1 MKTTSIF
8 LIICLF
14 MLAMNLSAES
24 TVDTVWTKCYGGGG
38 FEFGRSVQLTND
50 DGFIIAGDTESYG
63 EAGSFDMWMLKLDSD
78 GDTLWTGIYGDFYE
92 ERGYFA
98 HQTSD
103 NGYIIGGTTGSYGN
117 GFYDFWLVKTDGSG
131 DTLWTKPYGGLNYD
145 WGNFGQQ
152 TNDGGYILTGYTDSY
167 GSGVSSLMLI
177 KTDDAGNVSWAK
189 TIGGPSS
196 EYGCTLEQTT
206 DSGYIIS
213 GDTYSYGAGSRD
225 IYLVKTDINGDTL
238 WTRAFGG
245 TGSDGAGYKSI
256 MQTNDGGYILTG
268 YTKSFGAG
276 NSDVWLIRIDSNGDT
291 LWAKTF
297 GGGEDDGGE
306 SVIETNDGGFIITGY
321 TESFG
326 DISSDLWIIRT
337 DANGNELYNKT
348 YGINGIP
355 EHGRQI
361 KKISDSTYIIVGD
374 NYLSDV
380 TEYNIWILKIIETI
394 ETSIENICFSGM
406 QIDKSIHLKWTGSN
420 DANYIIYKGD
430 NQRFNEL
437 VNTHQ
442 LEYTDIY
449 PDIGINNYKLVCVNN
464 NEKQW
469 ERKISIT
476 YSINDVLK
484 HIPRS
489 IFGVK
494 EINNLL
500 KSDYVNIFSVIG
512 KKLNNIESC
521 GKYLLIIKDDN
532 GKISA
537 RKHIIVIMK

>member
-1 MKTTSIF
+1 
-8 LIICLF
+8 
-14 MLAMNLSAES
+14 
-24 TVDTVWTKCYGGGG
+24 
-38 FEFGRSVQLTND
+38 
-50 DGFIIAGDTESYG
+50 
-63 EAGSFDMWMLKLDSD
+63 
-78 GDTLWTGIYGDFYE
+78 
-92 ERGYFA
+92 
-98 HQTSD
+98 
-103 NGYIIGGTTGSYGN
+103 
-117 GFYDFWLVKTDGSG
+117 
-131 DTLWTKPYGGLNYD
+131 
-145 WGNFGQQ
+145 
-152 TNDGGYILTGYTDSY
+152 
-167 GSGVSSLMLI
+167 
-177 KTDDAGNVSWAK
+177 
-189 TIGGPSS
+189 
-196 EYGCTLEQTT
+196 
-206 DSGYIIS
+206 
-213 GDTYSYGAGSRD
+213 GAGSRD

-276 NSDVWLIRIDSNGDT
+276 NSDVWLIRIDSNGNT

-437 VNTHQ
+437 VNTYQ

-449 PDIGINNYKLVCVNN
+449 PDIGVNNYKLVCVSN

-484 HIPRS
+484 LIPRS

-500 KSDYVNIFSVIG
+500 RSNYASIFSVMG

-521 GKYLLIIKDDN
+521 GIYLLIIKDDN